1 MSFAT
6 EDEDEG
12 SSSSENV
19 RRARAPLPERVDVA
33 IVGSGLGGLV
43 AAAYLARSGLRVAVL
58 EAHYVAGGCATVF
71 TRKTDL
77 GRYHF
82 DVGLHYIGDC
92 EENGAIPSILRDVG
106 TRVEFSRLDPEGF
119 DTLVFPDLEFRIPV
133 DLDLYRE
140 RLVGLFPSEKRGID
154 RYLKLLRAVQ
164 KAGEKMD
171 GGKVRLGD
179 AASLAFDLYGL
190 ARNQSRTIGEFLDD
204 CTKEP
209 RLRAILLG
217 QSGDYGLPPSK
228 VSAFL
233 HLGLSAHYFKGAYYT
248 KGGGQVIADRLVE
261 VIEANGGSVHLR
273 SPVERILIENGRAVG
288 VRVAGRRAFPARELR
303 ADLVLSNA
311 DLKRT
316 LLELVGPEHLPSGW
330 VEKTKGFEM
339 AAAIFLTF
347 LGVKGDLRQRGMRA
361 SNYWQ
366 FDSYDMEGFYADPK
380 PGQPIVP
387 HGCYI
392 TSASLKDPENAAHHA
407 PPGVQSLEV
416 MTVVPSGVGHWGVS
430 ESDAERWKYKHDE
443 RYHQVKQRLEDDMI
457 ARLDRLFPGTA
468 ADIVFRES
476 STPASHTRYTRATAG
491 TGYGIAATPEQFL
504 RNRPGYRGP
513 IPGLYLSGASTR
525 AGHGIVGAMMS
536 GREAAK
542 RIAKDLGKT
551 LPKG

>member
-171 GGKVRLGD
+171 GGRSASGTPLRSRSTSTASRATSRGRSASSSTTARRSRACARSSSARAETTACRRARSAPSSTSGSRPTTSRAPTTRRAAVR
-179 AASLAFDLYGL
+179 S
-190 ARNQSRTIGEFLDD
+190 SRTVWS
-204 CTKEP
+204 
-209 RLRAILLG
+209 R
-217 QSGDYGLPPSK
+217 
-228 VSAFL
+228 
-233 HLGLSAHYFKGAYYT
+233 
-248 KGGGQVIADRLVE
+248 
-261 VIEANGGSVHLR
+261 
-273 SPVERILIENGRAVG
+273 
-288 VRVAGRRAFPARELR
+288 
-303 ADLVLSNA
+303 
-311 DLKRT
+311 
-316 LLELVGPEHLPSGW
+316 
-330 VEKTKGFEM
+330 
-339 AAAIFLTF
+339 
-347 LGVKGDLRQRGMRA
+347 
-361 SNYWQ
+361 
-366 FDSYDMEGFYADPK
+366 
-380 PGQPIVP
+380 
-387 HGCYI
+387 
-392 TSASLKDPENAAHHA
+392 
-407 PPGVQSLEV
+407 
-416 MTVVPSGVGHWGVS
+416 
-430 ESDAERWKYKHDE
+430 
-443 RYHQVKQRLEDDMI
+443 
-457 ARLDRLFPGTA
+457 
-468 ADIVFRES
+468 
-476 STPASHTRYTRATAG
+476 
-491 TGYGIAATPEQFL
+491 
-504 RNRPGYRGP
+504 
-513 IPGLYLSGASTR
+513 
-525 AGHGIVGAMMS
+525 
-536 GREAAK
+536 
-542 RIAKDLGKT
+542 
-551 LPKG
+551 